1 MIRQDRSFSAGGGFI
16 IFILNSIYY
25 TVETMLTAF
34 KKHSKNRIIEFEY

>member
-1 MIRQDRSFSAGGGFI
+1 MIRQDRSFIAGGFI

-34 KKHSKNRIIEFEY
+34 KTQQKYNYWI